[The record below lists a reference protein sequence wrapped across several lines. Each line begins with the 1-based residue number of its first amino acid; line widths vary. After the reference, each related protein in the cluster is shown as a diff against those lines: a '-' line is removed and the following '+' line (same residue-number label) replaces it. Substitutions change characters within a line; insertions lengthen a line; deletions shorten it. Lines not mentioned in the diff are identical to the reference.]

1 MKKLYNIAMK
11 KLSLSFLMASYLP
24 FALIKGIFFVLLLF
38 FVCFFFTHF
47 TKLAL
52 LGWKNNRPVEAPPPK
67 EKEKAPPPQPEPV
80 YYIVERKKSR
90 AKAQYSTP
98 KEIRFK

>member
-1 MKKLYNIAMK
+1 
-11 KLSLSFLMASYLP
+11 MASYLP
-24 FALIKGIFFVLLLF
+24 FTLIKGFCFVFLLF
-38 FVCFFFTHF
+38 GVCFALTHF

-52 LGWKNNRPVEAPPPK
+52 LGWRNNTPPPPPK
-67 EKEKAPPPQPEPV
+67 EKEKAPEVKPPEPV

-90 AKAQYSTP
+90 AKPQYSAP

>member
-1 MKKLYNIAMK
+1 
-11 KLSLSFLMASYLP
+11 MASKTPITLM
-24 FALIKGIFFVLLLF
+24 KGGFFVLLLF
-38 FVCFFFTHF
+38 GVCFALTHF

-52 LGWKNNRPVEAPPPK
+52 LGWKNNRPAPPPP
-67 EKEKAPPPQPEPV
+67 EKEKAPTITPPEPV

-90 AKAQYSTP
+90 AKAQYSAP